1 MDSYNYL
8 TLKTTCVQNVIDS
21 NQTPYVKPRLL
32 DEVTDK
38 NKNWKLVDM
47 TDPGQ
52 WRSLRFSDVI
62 HGSKV

>member
-8 TLKTTCVQNVIDS
+8 TLKITCVHNVLDN
-21 NQTPYVKPRLL
+21 NQTSDAKPRLL

-38 NKNWKLVDM
+38 NKNWKLTDI

-52 WRSLRFSDVI
+52 CRSLRLPDAI
-62 HGSKV
+62 HGSNV